1 MASVAIAE
9 DVATS
14 NFDFEIHH
22 IYFFDF
28 IIGIFKAKIVYSETK
43 RKNMME
49 IFQFVS
55 NTIIIST
62 KNVSTSKRAAL

>member
-1 MASVAIAE
+1 MASDAITE

-14 NFDFEIHH
+14 KIDFEIHH
-22 IYFFDF
+22 MYFFDF
-28 IIGIFKAKIVYSETK
+28 KIGNFKSKIVKSESK

-62 KNVSTSKRAAL
+62 